1 MLSTFTKEEKQ
12 MLFWGLGLVVVAIIV
27 DSYTRNKSKNQESN
41 YRVVMQRGTFQNV
54 APTPA
59 TPPPTTT
66 TPTTTTPSIPSGR
79 VVAPPTPTP
88 TLPIDSGSR
97 VIPPSTPYP
106 MPYPYPY
113 PLPYGSMPYAII
125 PPMPSVAT
133 PAAETAKQ
141 SCYKS
146 VVLIGDKEATCFQ
159 TRADYTAFLRKT
171 YNTLVDSYN
180 DALYTFAFG
189 RALKVSKA
197 MRKVKNDLA
206 NESII
211 I

>member
-1 MLSTFTKEEKQ
+1 MLATFTKEEKQ
-12 MLFWGLGLVVVAIIV
+12 LMFWGLGLVAVAIIA
-27 DSYTRNKSKNQESN
+27 DIYKRNKSKGNESG
-41 YRVVMQRGTFQNV
+41 YVTPRGYFQNV
-54 APTPA
+54 TPTRPSTPVPTPTPTP
-59 TPPPTTT
+59 TPPAD
-66 TPTTTTPSIPSGR
+66 SGSR
-79 VVAPPTPTP
+79 VVAPP
-88 TLPIDSGSR
+88 
-97 VIPPSTPYP
+97 TPYP

-113 PLPYGSMPYAII
+113 PLPYGAMPYAII
-125 PPMPSVAT
+125 PPL
-133 PAAETAKQ
+133 PAVTAGTNVETTKQ
-141 SCYKS
+141 ACYKS

-180 DALYTFAFG
+180 DALYTLALG
-189 RALKVSKA
+189 RAMKVAKA

>member
-12 MLFWGLGLVVVAIIV
+12 LMFWGLGLVVLAIIF
-27 DSYTRNKSKNQESN
+27 DIYKRNKSKGNESG
-41 YRVVMQRGTFQNV
+41 YVTPRGYFQNV
-54 APTPA
+54 TPTRPSTPVPTPTP
-59 TPPPTTT
+59 TPPVD
-66 TPTTTTPSIPSGR
+66 SGSR
-79 VVAPPTPTP
+79 VVAPP
-88 TLPIDSGSR
+88 
-97 VIPPSTPYP
+97 TPYP

-113 PLPYGSMPYAII
+113 TLPYGVIPYSII
-125 PPMPSVAT
+125 PNLPPTMPQGS
-133 PAAETAKQ
+133 PEMAKS

-171 YNTLVDSYN
+171 YNALVDSYN
-180 DALYTFAFG
+180 DALYTLALG
-189 RALKVSKA
+189 RAFKVSKA

>member
-1 MLSTFTKEEKQ
+1 MYSTLTKEEKQ
-12 MLFWGLGLVVVAIIV
+12 LMFWGLGIVAVAIIV
-27 DSYTRNKSKNQESN
+27 DSYMRNKNKGNESG
-41 YRVVMQRGTFQNV
+41 YVQPRGYFQQ
-54 APTPA
+54 PTP
-59 TPPPTTT
+59 TPPAA
-66 TPTTTTPSIPSGR
+66 PSTPSGR

-88 TLPIDSGSR
+88 TPPLPVDSGSR
-97 VIPPSTPYP
+97 VVPPSTPYP

-113 PLPYGSMPYAII
+113 TLPYGVIPYSII
-125 PPMPSVAT
+125 PNLPPTMQQGSP
-133 PAAETAKQ
+133 EMAKS

-171 YNTLVDSYN
+171 YNALVDSYN
-180 DALYTFAFG
+180 DALYTLALG
-189 RALKVSKA
+189 RAFKVSKA